1 MLVSFRPMDLRTYFG
16 RTKAVTPSKL
26 AKDMGVSAEIVRL
39 WALGER
45 KPKPENVDKIIEITG
60 GKVTRS
66 GLRPDLYPPRKR
78 AA

>member
-1 MLVSFRPMDLRTYFG
+1 MDLRTYFG
-16 RTKAVTPSKL
+16 RATAITPAEL
-26 AKDMGVSAEIVRL
+26 AERLKVSPEIVRL
-39 WALGER
+39 WTLGDR
-45 KPKPENVDKIIEITG
+45 KPKPANVDKIIEVTG

>member
-1 MLVSFRPMDLRTYFG
+1 MDLSTYFQ
-16 RTKAVTPSKL
+16 RTKTTTPAKL
-26 AKDMGVSAEIVRL
+26 AKEIGVSDEIVRL
-39 WALGER
+39 WTLGER
-45 KPKPENVDKIIEITG
+45 KPKPANVDKIIEVTG

>member
-1 MLVSFRPMDLRTYFG
+1 MDLPTYIRRTG
-16 RTKAVTPSKL
+16 MTVADL
-26 AKDMGVSAEIVRL
+26 ARELGFPHEIVRL
-39 WALGER
+39 WVRGDR
-45 KPKPENVDKIIEITG
+45 RPKPENVNRIIEATG